1 MREIRSLDDLEI
13 GSEIRYID
21 LYGFVIRAVKI
32 SHSLLI
38 LGSGKVVES
47 WLYRRENNKLYFGDD
62 YNTDHMVDR
71 IYDTKGNIIYNHE
84 EVKEPELN
92 DDSLGNMPF

>member
-1 MREIRSLDDLEI
+1 MKEIRNLDDLEI

-21 LYGFVIRAVKI
+21 LYSCEVRAVKI

-38 LGSGKVVES
+38 EGSGRVVAS
-47 WLYRRENNKLYFGDD
+47 WLYKREDNKLYFGND

-71 IYDTKGNIIYNHE
+71 IYDAKGNIIYDHR
-84 EVKEPELN
+84 EVKEPELS
-92 DDSLGNMPF
+92 DGIPF

>member
-1 MREIRSLDDLEI
+1 MKEIRNLDDLEI

-21 LYGFVIRAVKI
+21 LYSREIRAVKI

-38 LGSGKVVES
+38 LGSNKVVQS
-47 WLYRRENNKLYFGDD
+47 WLYRRHDNKLYFGYD

-71 IYDTKGNIIYNHE
+71 IYDAKGNIIYDHR
-84 EVKEPELN
+84 EVKEPEL
-92 DDSLGNMPF
+92 SEEMPF